1 VKPPLC
7 LGRKRGGFN
16 VSAVIPLARNTLP
29 ANERAFRES
38 VEAYL
43 RDCEQRGLELDTRKK
58 YASILRRYKVVMER
72 DGYPYL
78 PKSVSREGMWH
89 WKQLNSSSK
98 WNAQQCVTVAN
109 SWLGFHGNSA
119 AMLVGIRWGTD
130 ERQVG
135 RWLSFEEKGVI
146 EKGTTGWTRWA
157 IHCGFRLLLR
167 RNEWR
172 RLRVEDVD
180 LARRLVHVRGKGK
193 KQRSVPFSASTGAE
207 FEQALQLR
215 EGLIARHPTWAC
227 ADSILLTPY
236 RGELR
241 TPQKSTVDNW
251 IAAAS
256 EEAGIPFSSHDMR
269 RTGARHYYDL
279 GMKVEAIQRVLG
291 HSRRETTLIYLGL
304 LHEETASEMARAEA
318 RELQMQE
325 TVVCPK

>member
-1 VKPPLC
+1 M
-7 LGRKRGGFN
+7 
-16 VSAVIPLARNTLP
+16 P
-29 ANERAFRES
+29 ATERAFQES
-38 VEAYL
+38 VAAYL
-43 RDCEQRGLELDTRKK
+43 RDCEQRGLEPDTRQK
-58 YASILRRYKVVMER
+58 YASILRRFKVVMER
-72 DGYPYL
+72 DGHLYL
-78 PKSVSREGMWH
+78 PKSVTREGMWH
-89 WKQLNSSSK
+89 WKQTNSSSK

-109 SWLGFHGNSA
+109 SWLSFHGNSP

-130 ERQVG
+130 ERQTG
-135 RWLSFEEKGVI
+135 RWLSFEEKSLI
-146 EKGTTGWTRWA
+146 EKEAGGWKRWA

-180 LARRLVHVRGKGK
+180 FARRLVHVRGKGK

-207 FEQALQLR
+207 FQQVLQLR
-215 EGLIARHPTWAC
+215 EGLVARHPARPC
-227 ADSILLTPY
+227 ADTVFLTPY
-236 RGELR
+236 GGQLR

-251 IAAAS
+251 IAAVA
-256 EEAGIPFSSHDMR
+256 EEAGIAFTSHDMR

-304 LHEETASEMARAEA
+304 LHEETASEMAKAEA

-325 TVVCPK
+325 AVICPK